1 MKRMII
7 HINNLIFKIV
17 LLNTNISIN
26 VNNLGE
32 IHLNE
37 LNDLRL
43 KQDKMRKNFYMS
55 RDWFYV
61 VLAFKD
67 NEQK

>member
-17 LLNTNISIN
+17 LQNTNISIN
-26 VNNLGE
+26 VNNFGE

-55 RDWFYV
+55 RD
-61 VLAFKD
+61 
-67 NEQK
+67 